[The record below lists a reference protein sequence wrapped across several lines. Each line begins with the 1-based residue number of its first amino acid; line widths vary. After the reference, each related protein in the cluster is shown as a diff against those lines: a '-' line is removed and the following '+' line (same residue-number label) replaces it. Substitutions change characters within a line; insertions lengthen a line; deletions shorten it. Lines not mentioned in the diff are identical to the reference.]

1 VERVFGMSLRNE
13 GDILDKIYK
22 VLFLYKK
29 NYNFIVV
36 SIQCKIKKISICK
49 FYSIRW
55 LKTFASSSKY
65 VAMKL

>member
-29 NYNFIVV
+29 ITISSLYQSNVKLRKFQFVNFTV
-36 SIQCKIKKISICK
+36 SGG
-49 FYSIRW
+49 
-55 LKTFASSSKY
+55 SKLLLQA
-65 VAMKL
+65 VNM